1 MGSIGVPGLYCECR
15 VEIHKPKSSRNLRE
29 FFSEVAVVLLGIVLA
44 LAGEQTLSSLEW
56 HHKMRLV
63 TEEMRQEISGDDGP
77 QVLERVALSPCINKA
92 LDAVRSSVEQNTGRS
107 TVLEA
112 ADHFATPRHTWDSTA
127 FQAAVSAGVLA
138 QMPVDRVDAMS
149 RFYSLMPVLENANER
164 EFRDGAA
171 LAMLSR
177 MGGPL
182 TDVERGR
189 VLEAVE
195 TLRRDDAEI
204 LRFAVLA
211 ETAMHQLGITVG
223 DYHPLA
229 GNVSLLQDP
238 QRVIIELENSPM
250 AQECVNELKKLLTVN
265 R

>member
-1 MGSIGVPGLYCECR
+1 
-15 VEIHKPKSSRNLRE
+15 VEIHKPKPARNLRE
-29 FFSEVAVVLLGIVLA
+29 FFSEVAVVLLGIVIA
-44 LAGEQTLSSLEW
+44 LAGEQALSSLEW
-56 HHKMRLV
+56 RHKMRLV

-77 QVLERVALSPCINKA
+77 QVLERVALSPCIDKA
-92 LDAVRSSVEQNTGRS
+92 LDAIRSSVEQNTGRS

-112 ADHFATPRHTWDSTA
+112 VDRFATPRHTWDNIA
-127 FQAAVSAGVLA
+127 FQAAVSAGILA

-171 LAMLSR
+171 LVALSR
-177 MGGPL
+177 VGGPL
-182 TDVERGR
+182 TDTERGH

-204 LRFAVLA
+204 LRFATLA
-211 ETAMHQLGITVG
+211 KSAMHQLGITVG
-223 DYHPLA
+223 DYHSLA
-229 GNVSLLQDP
+229 GGVSSLQDP
-238 QRVIIELENSPM
+238 QRVIIELEKSPM
-250 AQECVNELKKLLTVN
+250 AQQCVNELKKSLQVS